1 MLYLALDNILQD
13 CSELPSG
20 ELSDTEI
27 VQDYKKLSKKST
39 SIPKVHINT
48 KYVIF
53 KNNYYIFMLFVY
65 FRLDVRVKYNQL
77 NLEY

>member
-39 SIPKVHINT
+39 SIPKV
-48 KYVIF
+48 F
-53 KNNYYIFMLFVY
+53 KNKNKKWFYT
-65 FRLDVRVKYNQL
+65 
-77 NLEY
+77 

>member
-27 VQDYKKLSKKST
+27 VQDYKKLSKKTT
-39 SIPKVHINT
+39 SIPKVCT
-48 KYVIF
+48 CVKYVC
-53 KNNYYIFMLFVY
+53 
-65 FRLDVRVKYNQL
+65 
-77 NLEY
+77 

>member
-39 SIPKVHINT
+39 SIPKVQINI

-53 KNNYYIFMLFVY
+53 RNIYYIFYDICIL
-65 FRLDVRVKYNQL
+65 
-77 NLEY
+77 

>member
-39 SIPKVHINT
+39 SLPKVYIENLNT
-48 KYVIF
+48 
-53 KNNYYIFMLFVY
+53 
-65 FRLDVRVKYNQL
+65 
-77 NLEY
+77 

>member
-27 VQDYKKLSKKST
+27 VQDYKKLSKKSI
-39 SIPKVHINT
+39 SIPKVFIC
-48 KYVIF
+48 
-53 KNNYYIFMLFVY
+53 L
-65 FRLDVRVKYNQL
+65 
-77 NLEY
+77 

>member
-27 VQDYKKLSKKST
+27 VQDYKKLSKKSI
-39 SIPKVHINT
+39 SIPKVCICLSFINT
-48 KYVIF
+48 IYLIVF
-53 KNNYYIFMLFVY
+53 FFRYIHA
-65 FRLDVRVKYNQL
+65 
-77 NLEY
+77 

>member
-39 SIPKVHINT
+39 SIPKVYLQAYT
-48 KYVIF
+48 FQKY
-53 KNNYYIFMLFVY
+53 LFVTCFY
-65 FRLDVRVKYNQL
+65 FLF
-77 NLEY
+77 

>member
-27 VQDYKKLSKKST
+27 VQDYKKLSKKTT
-39 SIPKVHINT
+39 SIPKVCT
-48 KYVIF
+48 YMKYMCNIYEIMFIDIF
-53 KNNYYIFMLFVY
+53 L
-65 FRLDVRVKYNQL
+65 
-77 NLEY
+77 

>member
-39 SIPKVHINT
+39 SIPKV
-48 KYVIF
+48 
-53 KNNYYIFMLFVY
+53 YIQKHLFITFYNLCFLIY
-65 FRLDVRVKYNQL
+65 FRLDVKAKYNL
-77 NLEY
+77 PSLEF